1 MPHNVPSA
9 PSAGEDAG
17 IPILS
22 ENTTNNAT
30 NKEQPRIVSHSQR
43 ILPVAEVILE
53 KNRHIIPENLF
64 KVPSRPQTPNI
75 QSDKP
80 SFLGHLRE
88 PDQRRDRLSLSSQ
101 AASSETSPARP
112 GIKQHTSWG
121 GTTIV
126 NRKLQEQVLR
136 EVFRAPPIHRH
147 RRHERSHGVS
157 AGRSKLAP
165 PGILPPAHRSST
177 DVSRLRASLAEGIDT
192 THDEFHSDQGEHSR
206 LPTITNATRPRPSQL
221 SIPNRIDNDDEPSP
235 TRSRASSVKS
245 RLSRR
250 RHSGGSLVRRLY
262 DVDSGIR
269 ASLEF
274 HEDEEAYGADGEDEV
289 FTMDDDPDIPQKQ
302 VNGDITKRSE
312 PQSPPPTA
320 LALSTTNSVFS
331 TSTPK
336 TVTNEPEAQA
346 DPVNPELARIN
357 QDERTQ
363 LFLLLED
370 LTAGMS
376 KPCVLDLK
384 MGTRQYGVE
393 ADEKKQ
399 RSQRRKCQMTTSLE
413 LGVRVCGMQVWN
425 VKSQSYTFE
434 DKYHGRDLKA
444 GKEFQD
450 ALMRFFW
457 DGVGYRSAVRHI
469 PTILEKI
476 GALERIIR
484 TLPGYRFYASSLLM
498 LYDQDEHHLHEKM
511 AAKQEGLDVVREGRE
526 WAIKVKIVDF
536 ANCVTADDPLPER
549 ARCPPSHPDGIDGG
563 YLRGLRSLRMY
574 FQSIWKE
581 VNEWEHG
588 ERGELKSMS
597 WTKGGSGSYGTTK
610 LGREDA
616 VGLLDEDPGDISV

>member
-1 MPHNVPSA
+1 M
-9 PSAGEDAG
+9 
-17 IPILS
+17 
-22 ENTTNNAT
+22 
-30 NKEQPRIVSHSQR
+30 
-43 ILPVAEVILE
+43 
-53 KNRHIIPENLF
+53 
-64 KVPSRPQTPNI
+64 
-75 QSDKP
+75 
-80 SFLGHLRE
+80 
-88 PDQRRDRLSLSSQ
+88 
-101 AASSETSPARP
+101 
-112 GIKQHTSWG
+112 
-121 GTTIV
+121 
-126 NRKLQEQVLR
+126 LR
-136 EVFRAPPIHRH
+136 EVFTAPPIHRH
-147 RRHERSHGVS
+147 RGHERSHGVS
-157 AGRSKLAP
+157 VGRSKLAP
-165 PGILPPAHRSST
+165 PGILPTAHRSST
-177 DVSRLRASLAEGIDT
+177 DVSRLRASLAEGMDT

-206 LPTITNATRPRPSQL
+206 LPTITKATRPRPSQL

-250 RHSGGSLVRRLY
+250 RHSGGGLLRRFY

-269 ASLEF
+269 ANLEF

-289 FTMDDDPDIPQKQ
+289 FTMDDDTNIPQKH
-302 VNGDITKRSE
+302 VNSEITKRSE
-312 PQSPPPTA
+312 PQSPSPTGS
-320 LALSTTNSVFS
+320 ALSTASASVAAATTNSVFS
-331 TSTPK
+331 TPTPK
-336 TVTNEPEAQA
+336 TVTNKEPEAQA
-346 DPVNPELARIN
+346 EPVNPELARVN

-469 PTILEKI
+469 PTILDKI

-498 LYDQDEHHLHEKM
+498 LYDGEHHLHEK
-511 AAKQEGLDVVREGRE
+511 KGLDVVREGRV
-526 WAIKVKIVDF
+526 WGIKMKIVDF
-536 ANCVTADDPLPER
+536 ANCVTAEDPLPEG
-549 ARCPPSHPDGIDGG
+549 ARCPPSHPDGVDRG
-563 YLRGLRSLRMY
+563 YLLGLRSLRMY
-574 FQSIWKE
+574 FQNIWKE
-581 VNEWEHG
+581 VNEWEHA

-597 WTKGGSGSYGTTK
+597 LTKGGSGSYGTTK